1 MNSSVHTFDKNK
13 LSEYLE
19 DHIPEF
25 QGPIQSTKFKTGQ
38 SNPTF
43 LIEDIRSMDWK
54 PKDTWSEK
62 SNIYFFDLYVFLY
75 LSLQI

>member
-1 MNSSVHTFDKNK
+1 MSLSVHTFDKSK

-25 QGPIQSTKFKTGQ
+25 QGPVQSTKFKTGQ

-43 LIEDIRSMDWK
+43 
-54 PKDTWSEK
+54 
-62 SNIYFFDLYVFLY
+62 
-75 LSLQI
+75 